1 MSERDPGIPSSTASN
16 RSVPSKGGDPREQAA
31 ESAAPPGK
39 TWFRDLDEAVIESD
53 RCTQCGTCVAACP
66 ADSIGIDSEMERP
79 TLVKMCTGCSRCW
92 DYCPRSGLRYERLIE
107 DVQEAV
113 PEDVGATYSA
123 RAVDDTA
130 ADVGQ
135 DGGVVTTL
143 LAELIEAGEV
153 DGAIV
158 AAESDEPLHGEAFLA
173 TSRGELLDSAGSF
186 YNQTMQAGRIAELI
200 EDADLEDPEVA
211 VVGTPCVIEGVT
223 ALTEYGYEGELGEVV
238 LTISLMCTRAFESRR
253 LRDAIAELDV
263 DPAAVAKL
271 DVDGGTLFGYD
282 ADGEV
287 LFDRDVDAF
296 GHAGLKGCD
305 ECADFVGGTADISAG
320 SVGSGDGKTTLIA
333 RTERG
338 EAAIET
344 AGDAIDRSPLEQESV
359 LDKVSSW
366 NENRARSI
374 IPREYDPAGD
384 LDIAHATHH
393 EAYEG
398 TDREPQPLNPAR
410 VHQYEEWC

>member
-107 DVQEAV
+107 DVQKAV
-113 PEDVGATYSA
+113 PENVGATYSA

-173 TSRGELLDSAGSF
+173 TSRDELLDSAGSF

-253 LRDAIAELDV
+253 LRDAIAELGV
-263 DPAAVAKL
+263 DPETVAKL

-384 LDIAHATHH
+384 LDIAHTTHH
-393 EAYEG
+393 EAYDG

>member
-107 DVQEAV
+107 DVQKAV
-113 PEDVGATYSA
+113 PENVGATYSA

-173 TSRGELLDSAGSF
+173 TSRDELLDSAGSF

-253 LRDAIAELDV
+253 LRDAIAELGV

-384 LDIAHATHH
+384 LDIAHTTHH
-393 EAYEG
+393 EAYDG

>member
-113 PEDVGATYSA
+113 PENVGATYSA
-123 RAVDDTA
+123 RAVDGTA

-173 TSRGELLDSAGSF
+173 TSRDELLDSAGSF

-384 LDIAHATHH
+384 LDIAHTTHH
-393 EAYEG
+393 EAYDG

>member
-1 MSERDPGIPSSTASN
+1 MSKPNPGVPSSTASN
-16 RSVPSKGGDPREQAA
+16 RSVPSKGKDPREQTA
-31 ESAAPPGK
+31 ESTAPPGK

-107 DVQEAV
+107 DVQSAV

-123 RAVDDTA
+123 RALDETA
-130 ADVGQ
+130 ADAGQ

-143 LAELIEAGEV
+143 LAELIDAGEI
-153 DGAIV
+153 DGAVV
-158 AAESDEPLHGEAFLA
+158 ATESGEPLHGEAFLA
-173 TSRGELLDSAGSF
+173 TSREELVDNAGSF
-186 YNQTMQAGRIAELI
+186 YNQTMQVGKINELI
-200 EDADLEDPEVA
+200 NAADLDDPEVA
-211 VVGTPCVIEGVT
+211 VVGTPCVIEGLT
-223 ALTEYGYEGELGEVV
+223 ALTEYGYEGELDEVV

-253 LRDAIAELDV
+253 LRDAISELDV
-263 DPAAVAKL
+263 DPETVAKL

-282 ADGEV
+282 AEGNT

-338 EAAIET
+338 EGAVEAARE
-344 AGDAIDRSPLEQESV
+344 ALHLSGIDQEPV

-366 NENRARSI
+366 NEKRARSI
-374 IPREYDPAGD
+374 IPREYDPEGA
-384 LDIAHATHH
+384 LDITHDAHH
-393 EAYEG
+393 EAYDG
-398 TDREPQPLNPAR
+398 TAREAQPLNPAR